1 MKNYAVLATKIPSVD
16 GKNEPN
22 FMPNNYNFC
31 LVKNENYVEE

>member
-1 MKNYAVLATKIPSVD
+1 VD

-31 LVKNENYVEE
+31 LVKNENYVEEWKGINFIGFHC